1 MFPNSEMMTQNTWD
15 DILGAMVKVRDAH
28 GWAQ

>member
-1 MFPNSEMMTQNTWD
+1 MFPNAEMMKQKTWD

-28 GWAQ
+28 GWVQ

>member
-1 MFPNSEMMTQNTWD
+1 MMKQKTWD
-15 DILGAMVKVRDAH
+15 DILGAMVQVRDAH